1 MKNFIFAIICIVFFS
16 VQSSRT
22 YAQFVQEKAIDS
34 TRIEFEDQ
42 QMIIK
47 VLDATTAQMTSA
59 DVVIKGLNPRK
70 PVVLKS
76 VSDTTL
82 ILKSYRLY
90 TVSVVKAGYMYF
102 AHKFWPEEKQVH
114 EEKVKLQPLSVGL
127 KTDIEDITF
136 LGDETEI
143 YFKSIPALEELVSF
157 LQVNPNV
164 KIKIIGHANG
174 PNTMKRGEG
183 FYKKASEK
191 RAEAVRDYLI
201 EHGIEPGRLV
211 TAGAG
216 NKEMRFPDP
225 KTDWETQAN
234 RRIEIEIIGL

>member
-1 MKNFIFAIICIVFFS
+1 MKNFIISVVCLFISFAFS
-16 VQSSRT
+16 STAYS
-22 YAQFVQEKAIDS
+22 QFVQEKAIDS
-34 TRIEFEDQ
+34 TRVEFEDQ

-47 VLDATTAQMTSA
+47 VLDAATAQKTSA

-102 AHKFWPEEKQVH
+102 ARKFWPEEKQVH
-114 EEKVKLQPLSVGL
+114 EEKVKLQPLSMGL
-127 KTDIEDITF
+127 RTDIEDITF

-174 PNTMKRGEG
+174 PNTLKRGES

-191 RAEAVRDYLI
+191 RAESVRDYLI

-211 TAGAG
+211 TGGAG

-225 KTDWETQAN
+225 TTDWETQAN
-234 RRIEIEIIGL
+234 RRIEIEVIGL